1 MTFCYLFIK
10 SIIIF
15 AKTIA
20 QNQLMNPLNTSVLLI
35 YTGGTIGMIENAA
48 TGALENF
55 NFEQL
60 QKYIPELQKFNFP
73 IDTYQFDPPMDSS
86 DMEPDMWRKLV
97 RIIHDNYNRYHGFV
111 ILHGTD
117 TMAYTASALSFMLEG
132 LDKPVILTGSQLP
145 IGVLRTDGKENL
157 LTSLEIASARD
168 AKGNPLVPEVCIFF
182 ENHLMRGNRTIKM
195 NAENFNAFR
204 SFNYPVLAEAGIHI
218 KYNNVQIRFK
228 EVERELKPH
237 YLLDTNVAVLKLF
250 PGIQE
255 NVVSSIL
262 SIEGLKAVVLETYGS
277 GNAPQKEWFIRQLK
291 EATDRGIIIVNIT
304 QCASGAVEMGRYETG
319 MHLLEAGV
327 ISGYDSTPECA
338 ITKLMFLLGHGL
350 PNKDIRYKMNSCLI
364 GEITKS

>member
-111 ILHGTD
+111 ILHGRTRW
-117 TMAYTASALSFMLEG
+117 LI
-132 LDKPVILTGSQLP
+132 PLP
-145 IGVLRTDGKENL
+145 
-157 LTSLEIASARD
+157 
-168 AKGNPLVPEVCIFF
+168 
-182 ENHLMRGNRTIKM
+182 H
-195 NAENFNAFR
+195 
-204 SFNYPVLAEAGIHI
+204 
-218 KYNNVQIRFK
+218 
-228 EVERELKPH
+228 
-237 YLLDTNVAVLKLF
+237 
-250 PGIQE
+250 
-255 NVVSSIL
+255 
-262 SIEGLKAVVLETYGS
+262 
-277 GNAPQKEWFIRQLK
+277 
-291 EATDRGIIIVNIT
+291 
-304 QCASGAVEMGRYETG
+304 
-319 MHLLEAGV
+319 
-327 ISGYDSTPECA
+327 
-338 ITKLMFLLGHGL
+338 
-350 PNKDIRYKMNSCLI
+350 
-364 GEITKS
+364 

>member
-1 MTFCYLFIK
+1 
-10 SIIIF
+10 
-15 AKTIA
+15 
-20 QNQLMNPLNTSVLLI
+20 MNPLNTSVLLI

-157 LTSLEIASARD
+157 MTSIEIAIAQNKEGR
-168 AKGNPLVPEVCIFF
+168 ALVPEVCIFF
-182 ENHLMRGNRTIKM
+182 ENHLMRGNRTTKI

-204 SFNYPVLAEAGIHI
+204 SFNYPPLARVGIHI
-218 KYNNVQIRFK
+218 KYEPNLIRK
-228 EVERELKPH
+228 PTPDKPLKPH
-237 YLLDTNVAVLKLF
+237 YLFDTNVVILTLF

-255 NVVSSIL
+255 EIIHSLLHVP
-262 SIEGLKAVVLETYGS
+262 GLKAVVMKTFGS
-277 GNAPQKEWFIRQLK
+277 GNAPQKEWFIRELK

-338 ITKLMFLLGHGL
+338 VTKLMFLLGHGL
-350 PNKDIRYKMNSCLI
+350 SNKDIRYKMNSCLI
-364 GEITKS
+364 GEITKP